1 MREVELTI
9 SILESLEE
17 VLKKLEDQGFEFVE
31 KYYMRDYYMAHKS
44 IDLTLDNYK
53 ILSKCLLIREIVDD
67 NPKKQLVYKNKTYAQ
82 DGKIISQN
90 KFKTNIDSIDKV
102 KQMLEIVDF
111 ITLFEVENNSYIYK
125 KDNTEV
131 VIQKITNPEG
141 LYMEIEETEEELQ
154 DPNDENIKTILKEK
168 LDNLGLKTT
177 GEYEVKKAFIALDK
191 VKKISI

>member
-141 LYMEIEETEEELQ
+141 LYMEIEATEEELQ
-154 DPNDENIKTILKEK
+154 DPNDENIKIILKEK

>member
-141 LYMEIEETEEELQ
+141 LYMEIEATEEELQ